1 MNLVTKT
8 TQRAHF
14 REEEA
19 EAQKGSKA
27 LSVVWTHFWLYIFAC
42 REVSKECASLCSCLC
57 MLSLVQLFVT
67 PWTVACQA
75 PLSMEFSRQEYW
87 SRLPYPCSG
96 DLPDPGIRKG
106 LLHLLCWQVGSL
118 SLAPPGKSHCS
129 WVVDKFKF
137 NSTYRFSTNNSNIWY
152 FNKIWLWYI

>member
-8 TQRAHF
+8 TQWAHF

-42 REVSKECASLCSCLC
+42 REVSKEFASLCSCLC

-87 SRLPYPCSG
+87 SGLPYPCSG
-96 DLPDPGIRKG
+96 DLPDPGIQKG

-118 SLAPPGKSHCS
+118 SLASPGKSHCS
-129 WVVDKFKF
+129 WVVNKFKF
-137 NSTYRFSTNNSNIWY
+137 NSTYRFSTNNSNIW
-152 FNKIWLWYI
+152 